1 MSKKGTVTFILIIC
15 VVSTIVLLLIYIR
28 PISVDIK
35 LNGVRYSTV
44 LNDDSII
51 QTEIV
56 VMQGTLKRKLNGE
69 RTFSGTLGSGK
80 NELELQKNMRKVDIL
95 FDSEG
100 YGKMMSTQVNQQADW
115 KPENYR
121 YGIIFADF
129 NRKELTI
136 QLNELNEKSVERWVQ
151 GEGNLITA
159 PASNKADALKISNR
173 LMENFVNL
181 EKKQ

>member
-1 MSKKGTVTFILIIC
+1 
-15 VVSTIVLLLIYIR
+15 
-28 PISVDIK
+28 
-35 LNGVRYSTV
+35 
-44 LNDDSII
+44 
-51 QTEIV
+51 
-56 VMQGTLKRKLNGE
+56 
-69 RTFSGTLGSGK
+69 
-80 NELELQKNMRKVDIL
+80 MRKVDIL

-181 EKKQ
+181 EKK